1 VSQPVPLYDSFS
13 DEYDVMVNWQE
24 RLARET
30 PFLLERLRANGA
42 RRVLDVGSATGHH
55 AAHLAALGFKVAGV
69 DPSGAMVER
78 ARALA
83 TGSQGLEF
91 VQAGFGGL
99 RTALS
104 GEFDAVLCLGNTL
117 PHVGSQD
124 GLLRA
129 LEDIVAVLRPGGQL
143 VVQQLN
149 YDRILARRQRFLGQT
164 AGATAERE
172 FLFFRFY
179 DYGDD
184 GLTFN
189 MLIQQRPKGGA
200 WEWRLESTRLYPVL
214 SSHLAEA
221 LARSGFGEVGY
232 WGNYA
237 AERFDPLESN
247 DLIVVA
253 RKGG

>member
-1 VSQPVPLYDSFS
+1 
-13 DEYDVMVNWQE
+13 MVNWRE

-30 PFLLERLRANGA
+30 PFLDERLRAAGA
-42 RRVLDVGSATGHH
+42 RRLLDVGSATGHH
-55 AAHLAALGFKVAGV
+55 AAHLAGLGYAVVGV
-69 DPSGAMVER
+69 DPSAAMVER
-78 ARALA
+78 ARALTA
-83 TGSQGLEF
+83 GRQGVEF

-99 RTALS
+99 RTSVAEDL
-104 GEFDAVLCLGNTL
+104 DAVLCLGNTL
-117 PHVGSQD
+117 PHVGSQE
-124 GLLRA
+124 GLLAA
-129 LEDIVAVLRPGGQL
+129 LADIAAVLRPGGL
-143 VVQQLN
+143 LILQQLN

-179 DYGDD
+179 DYADA

-221 LARSGFGEVGY
+221 LSRTGFDAGQTF
-232 WGNYA
+232 GNYA
-237 AERFDPLESN
+237 ADRFDPLESN

-253 RKGG
+253 RKAG